1 MSLGW
6 FEKNTV
12 GKTVKKVINRI
23 MRNVDQTIE
32 KNPGLKMEEALT
44 IVDRKQG
51 VFFPGEKSDTK
62 DLKSLF
68 ALIVWKGYRNVR
80 LSDPDASSR
89 EHRELVYSMV
99 YDYLHNQE
107 SAQQPRYKKFFK
119 PAAVT
124 ASVGA
129 VVILLAFLLT
139 FHSNTPSGIRHPA
152 KDKSAPASLQNIVF
166 KYYGYASD
174 NYQKLALVN
183 KSVYHEGDFLDEKDG
198 YVLKSIYPKHI
209 VVQNRL
215 DKSEFL
221 VFMQ

>member
-1 MSLGW
+1 MALGW
-6 FEKNTV
+6 FEKNAV
-12 GKTVKKVINRI
+12 EKTVKKVINRI

-32 KNPGLKMEEALT
+32 KNPGLKMEEALK

-80 LSDPDASSR
+80 LSDPKASSR

-107 SAQQPRYKKFFK
+107 SAPRPRYIKILK
-119 PAAVT
+119 PAALT

-129 VVILLAFLLT
+129 VVVLLALLLP
-139 FHSNTPSGIRHPA
+139 FHSNTPAGISHPV
-152 KDKSAPASLQNIVF
+152 KDKSDPASLRNIVF

-198 YVLKSIYPKHI
+198 YVLKRIYPKHI
-209 VVQNRL
+209 VVQNRQ
-215 DKSEFL
+215 DHSEFL
-221 VFMQ
+221 VYLQ